1 MTERTKGSW
10 EKLGTSAGLTWAYT
24 EQSSG
29 GLIGGGGGSKVTSL
43 TCLQSGCSLLPMII
57 DLENLS
63 SFSSWC
69 PAALNSRG
77 IFRDC
82 ERKARNLLEN

>member
-29 GLIGGGGGSKVTSL
+29 GLIGGGAVL
-43 TCLQSGCSLLPMII
+43 
-57 DLENLS
+57 
-63 SFSSWC
+63 
-69 PAALNSRG
+69 R
-77 IFRDC
+77 
-82 ERKARNLLEN
+82 